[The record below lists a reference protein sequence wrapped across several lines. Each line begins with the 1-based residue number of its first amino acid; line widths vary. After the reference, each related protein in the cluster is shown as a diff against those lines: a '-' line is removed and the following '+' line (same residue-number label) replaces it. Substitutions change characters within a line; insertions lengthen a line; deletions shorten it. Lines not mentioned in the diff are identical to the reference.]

1 MNLMFGKKNSKN
13 NQNNKM
19 SEENGQSVYVVV
31 SDASDHF
38 DNTVYEN

>member
-1 MNLMFGKKNSKN
+1 MFGKKTSKN
-13 NQNNKM
+13 NQGNNIT
-19 SEENGQSVYVVV
+19 EENGQSVYVVV